1 MSDRIGVVV
10 DGQLVGT
17 IPAFPN
23 GIGDMLK
30 SPFFAAHRE
39 QIWADVRNGEIVLLC
54 AASREIAGK
63 IPEFDSS
70 SGKPARSFRQLLV
83 SFFGLGRS
91 SLM

>member
-23 GIGDMLK
+23 GIGDMVK
-30 SPFFAAHRE
+30 SPFFSAQKKRV
-39 QIWADVRNGEIVLLC
+39 WADVRNGQIVLLC
-54 AASREIAGK
+54 AENLEIAGR
-63 IPEFDSS
+63 IPAFDAV
-70 SGKPARSFRQLLV
+70 SGKPGRSFRQLLV